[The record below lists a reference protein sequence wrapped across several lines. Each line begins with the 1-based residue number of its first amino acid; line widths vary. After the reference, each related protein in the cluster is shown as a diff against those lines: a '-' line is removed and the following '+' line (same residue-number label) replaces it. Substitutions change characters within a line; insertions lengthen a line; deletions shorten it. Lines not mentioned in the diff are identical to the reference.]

1 MFRLLPG
8 PVSMDSSNE
17 TEATIKSRLNI
28 LIKGLISEENSV
40 QYYQSLLDKASD
52 ATEEQIGARRMY
64 QDLMDEESK
73 HVDRFRQ
80 LIEYWENQL
89 KELM

>member
-1 MFRLLPG
+1 MFAIY
-8 PVSMDSSNE
+8 PVLISMNSSKE

-28 LIKGLISEENSV
+28 LKKGLISEENSV
-40 QYYQSLLDKASD
+40 QYYQSLLLKTPDV
-52 ATEEQIGARRMY
+52 TEDQIGARRMY

-73 HVDRFRQ
+73 HVDRFRE